1 MAPYEGA
8 ALRNSVLTTPL
19 HLKGQELLSFSN
31 LAFENAHV
39 RPYRCSKRE
48 NNNKLCFLLKT
59 VKFKFK
65 MCYFFLQVPMP
76 ER

>member
-8 ALRNSVLTTPL
+8 VPRYSVLTTLL

-39 RPYRCSKRE
+39 RPYRCSKMQ
-48 NNNKLCFLLKT
+48 LIISFMLLFRRQDYSQKDISEFW
-59 VKFKFK
+59 V
-65 MCYFFLQVPMP
+65 
-76 ER
+76 RN